1 MSTRYGRPP
10 RSLRL
15 NAGLADHLAPAL
27 GLVALELRHV
37 LRAAAGGA
45 DLEVAEP
52 RLSRRFVDYFVDGTF
67 KCRTD
72 RSGRVGRGADGIPGV
87 GDDARHT
94 ELDQR
99 RNVRQ
104 EIEPPVGRDRENSRL
119 AALVQLVSRGELH
132 E

>member
-27 GLVALELRHV
+27 GLIVLELRHG

-52 RLSRRFVDYFVDGTF
+52 RLGCRLVEDIVDRPVQFQNDRGRRL
-67 KCRTD
+67 
-72 RSGRVGRGADGIPGV
+72 GRCADGIPGV
-87 GDDARHT
+87 RDEARYA

-104 EIEPPVGRDRENSRL
+104 EIEPPV
-119 AALVQLVSRGELH
+119 
-132 E
+132 